1 MSRDGCLSTEIK
13 AFPVAPRPLAV
24 RPVSG
29 FRVLRHKHDSSL
41 THLPL
46 LPHTQAMF
54 TPRPALAS
62 RNDCRPRSRRTPVAL
77 RWWSLL
83 RMQVIATVHPPPRA

>member
-41 THLPL
+41 THFPL

-54 TPRPALAS
+54 TPRPAPLAATTAVVQPAHA
-62 RNDCRPRSRRTPVAL
+62 CGFAMVVVVA
-77 RWWSLL
+77 
-83 RMQVIATVHPPPRA
+83 MQVIATVHPPPRA